1 MIDLNKPI
9 DNTDRKFG
17 SVNEYFITPVK
28 LQSGELTYGLLTE
41 REVLAS
47 VKRAENNV
55 EDIIPVV
62 ATPFA
67 RFMAWLSSFFGPS
80 TRQ

>member
-17 SVNEYFITPVK
+17 SVNEYFITQIK
-28 LQSGELTYGLLTE
+28 LKNGVTTYGLLTE
-41 REVLAS
+41 REVLAA

-55 EDIIPVV
+55 EDIVIN
-62 ATPFA
+62 ATKFG
-67 RFMAWLSSFFGPS
+67 RFMAWLSSFFGS

>member
-17 SVNEYFITPVK
+17 SVNEYFITPIK
-28 LQSGELTYGLLTE
+28 LQNGVTTYGLLTE
-41 REVLAS
+41 REVLAA
-47 VKRAENNV
+47 VKRAENNI
-55 EDIIPVV
+55 EDIVIN
-62 ATPFA
+62 ATRFG
-67 RFMAWLSSFFGPS
+67 RFMAWLTSFFGS